1 MCTNCTLASGEVR
14 EVVNRSLGLCTG
26 LHRNKEKVSLV
37 ALQWFVRVAEN
48 TVIPSEGELQALI
61 RVFRRRTGESCC
73 SLQDFEI

>member
-1 MCTNCTLASGEVR
+1 M
-14 EVVNRSLGLCTG
+14 
-26 LHRNKEKVSLV
+26 